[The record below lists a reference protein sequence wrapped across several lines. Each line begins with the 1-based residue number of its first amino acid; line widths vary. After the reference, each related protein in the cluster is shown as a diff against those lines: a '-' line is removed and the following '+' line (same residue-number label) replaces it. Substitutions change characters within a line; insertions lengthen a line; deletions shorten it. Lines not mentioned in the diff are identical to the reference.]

1 MFIATRAPGLM
12 LSHSH
17 QMSSPFIVLTYKA
30 TVFTLSTAFFGVSPV
45 QLSATI
51 SLEVVMIYVK
61 KAVTS
66 RGQISLSF

>member
-17 QMSSPFIVLTYKA
+17 QMSSPFIVLAYKA
-30 TVFTLSTAFFGVSPV
+30 TVFILSTAFLVLSLV
-45 QLSATI
+45 QLSATV
-51 SLEVVMIYVK
+51 SLEVVMICVK